1 MKCSQ
6 AEYLS
11 PLYYSGELESQVI
24 ADLELHLKECP
35 SCAREFDLQK
45 HADEM
50 LRESVLAEPV
60 NDAAVRERVRE
71 SLWPSRPNWE
81 VFARRSLAS
90 AVAVAALAV
99 MAFVIW
105 NMVASRSH
113 NVPTVY
119 ADAAQDHYD
128 EVVRQFPRGWL
139 RAPAQIDAFVR
150 EHAGD
155 AEVITALA
163 PDGYHLDRARLCEL
177 DLSNYVHL
185 VYTDGENEISFF
197 IRRQDGEKLA
207 GKPTVKVKGAT
218 IYSET
223 VSALYVAGFQSP
235 RYTILVVSG
244 QSRERSLHFAVNAA
258 NALLGSV
265 QSSLRVP
272 RREGTKPKSSLK
284 TAA

>member
-24 ADLELHLKECP
+24 ADLELHLKQCP
-35 SCAREFDLQK
+35 DCAREFELQK
-45 HADEM
+45 RADEM
-50 LRESVLAEPV
+50 LRESVLGETV
-60 NDAAVRERVRE
+60 NAAAVQERVRE
-71 SLWPSRPNWE
+71 KLWPSPPTWK

-90 AVAVAALAV
+90 AIGIAALAV
-99 MAFVIW
+99 ATFVIW
-105 NMVASRSH
+105 NTAATRS
-113 NVPTVY
+113 NKVPTVY

-139 RAPAQIDAFVR
+139 RSPAQIDAFVQ
-150 EHAGD
+150 EHTGD
-155 AEVITALA
+155 AEVIAALA
-163 PDGYHLDRARLCEL
+163 PEGYHVDRVRLCEL

-185 VYTDGENEISFF
+185 VYRDGESEISFF

-207 GKPTVKVKGAT
+207 GKPTRKVRGTT

-258 NALLGSV
+258 NAILGAV

-272 RREGTKPKSSLK
+272 MRERTKPKSSLK